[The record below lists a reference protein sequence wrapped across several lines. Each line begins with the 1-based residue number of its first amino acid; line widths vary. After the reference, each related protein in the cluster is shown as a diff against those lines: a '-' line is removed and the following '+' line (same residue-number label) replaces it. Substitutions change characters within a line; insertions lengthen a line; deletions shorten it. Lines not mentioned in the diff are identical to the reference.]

1 MSTMPGCQ
9 PSCSAWPPK
18 PRHEARPP
26 FADRHRRLAKV
37 ACPGAAEVWLPRY
50 CRKTANPRSRPG
62 TYLAENPQC
71 GFRDPRRKFH
81 HYPVSG
87 TPFTVVYE
95 YDDAELR
102 VLFIVHQRTDRR
114 RLDSSAVEW

>member
-1 MSTMPGCQ
+1 M
-9 PSCSAWPPK
+9 
-18 PRHEARPP
+18 
-26 FADRHRRLAKV
+26 RRV
-37 ACPGAAEVWLPRY
+37 R
-50 CRKTANPRSRPG
+50 RSRTAIDGLQRLLAQGLPKFG
-62 TYLAENPQC
+62 FRVIAEKQQILDRVIDTYLAENPQC
-71 GFRDPRRKFH
+71 GFLDPRRKFH

-102 VLFIVHQRTDRR
+102 VLFIVHQRADRH